1 MKPALWTAF
10 LVLVSCKSAN
20 HRPVRNCELRGE
32 VIRLD
37 PQVRTA
43 VIRHQKICDWMGA
56 MTMEFPVRND
66 RDFAALKPG
75 EHITATVYI
84 GDPEFWIANVQP
96 AK

>member
-1 MKPALWTAF
+1 
-10 LVLVSCKSAN
+10 
-20 HRPVRNCELRGE
+20 
-32 VIRLD
+32 
-37 PQVRTA
+37 

-66 RDFAALKPG
+66 RDFAALQPG